1 MDKFMHTDF
10 YISGISVYEAY
21 QSAKRIDPVIN
32 RGDYA
37 LCIIEEGYGRH
48 IFTDGTV
55 MERIP
60 GDIILVPKGSSYH
73 LEVDKPFDTFNIS
86 FSLMEDIELK
96 PFLFHAQNNTKLLE
110 RFKTAYSIWI
120 SKKPG
125 YRDKALSE
133 LYQIIHTM
141 KKHYFTDYLPKEKYN
156 VIKPAMEYIH
166 ENYHSKRIKV
176 EYLAE
181 MCKITP
187 EYFRDIFKRLY
198 GTSPLDYIQ
207 NLQINHAKQLM
218 DSGAYTISEIAEML
232 GFDELSQFSRKFKK
246 VAGIS
251 PKDFKKLKKQ
261 QRKTTAIKAVVFL
274 LGNKCYEKT
283 GILN

>member
-1 MDKFMHTDF
+1 MEQFMHSELN
-10 YISGISVYEAY
+10 IKRVGSYEAY
-21 QSAKRIDPVIN
+21 QKEKIISPVIN

-37 LCIIEEGYGRH
+37 FGIIEEGYGR
-48 IFTDGTV
+48 IVFSDGTTF
-55 MERIP
+55 ERVP
-60 GDIILVPKGSSYH
+60 GDISFIPKGSSYH
-73 LEVDKPFDTFNIS
+73 LEVDKPFNTFTIS
-86 FSLMEDIELK
+86 FSLTEDINAK
-96 PFLFHAQNNTKLLE
+96 PFIFHAQNNPKLCE
-110 RFKTAYSIWI
+110 RFKTVLKVWNA
-120 SKKPG
+120 KKPG
-125 YRDKALSE
+125 YRERALSE
-133 LYQIIHTM
+133 LYQIIYTM

-251 PKDFKKLKKQ
+251 PKDFKKLKK
-261 QRKTTAIKAVVFL
+261 
-274 LGNKCYEKT
+274 
-283 GILN
+283 